1 METLFDYYKDHFKC
15 RIHNQKLKQVSAQ
28 GHDHT
33 TNNSNHLHTTTVEAM
48 QKSNFYGGRR
58 VHKIKKGV
66 LL

>member
-33 TNNSNHLHTTTVEAM
+33 TNNSNHSHTHTHTTTVEASTS
-48 QKSNFYGGRR
+48 QQQFLWEKKST
-58 VHKIKKGV
+58 
-66 LL
+66 